1 MLRTNTIEAST
12 LELLKTLQQILL
24 FRNLRLVGGTA
35 LALRMGHRHSID
47 LDLFGMIDAD
57 YMEISEVLQ
66 ENKLKVT
73 LNYNSKNIHQF
84 TINDVKVDI
93 VNYPYEWI
101 EPQME
106 MNNIRLA
113 GLKDIA
119 AMKLSAITN
128 RGTRKDF
135 VDIYFLLQTFSLA
148 DMLLFYKQKYK
159 DNSEFMVIKS
169 LSYFIDAEEEPMP
182 KMYIKTEWESI
193 KKSIQEELNRVA
205 NI

>member
-193 KKSIQEELNRVA
+193 KRSIQEELNRIA

>member
-169 LSYFIDAEEEPMP
+169 LSYFCI
-182 KMYIKTEWESI
+182 S
-193 KKSIQEELNRVA
+193 V
-205 NI
+205 NIHT

>member
-135 VDIYFLLQTFSLA
+135 VDLYYLLQYFSMNDIMRLY
-148 DMLLFYKQKYK
+148 LEKYP
-159 DNSEFMVIKS
+159 DGSEFLAYKS
-169 LSYFIDAEEEPMP
+169 LLYFEDADAQVMP
-182 KMYIKTEWESI
+182 KMIVPLTWEQT
-193 KKSIQEELNRVA
+193 KKKIVA
-205 NI
+205 EVRQL